1 MVGWSAGW
9 CQPCQKGNPVT
20 VARGLKPGAL
30 LGSPCRLRKLA
41 LLLGWVFISLFG
53 AGVLTNFLVDIIIDQ
68 TNISITPAGVRLLS
82 LGFLG
87 PLTSE
92 PSPSFGHWRRGD
104 FASGCGHGRFPSL
117 NGEGVRIAPARGHP
131 GGATGGPVAG
141 VVGVKGGPGDP
152 ALGRHGGRRGG

>member
-1 MVGWSAGW
+1 MPAL
-9 CQPCQKGNPVT
+9 PEKGDPVT

-92 PSPSFGHWRRGD
+92 PSPSFGHWRRGGLCLWLRAWGG
-104 FASGCGHGRFPSL
+104 FSSLKWGRYQNRACPRSSWGTPL
-117 NGEGVRIAPARGHP
+117 VGPWLERP
-131 GGATGGPVAG
+131 G
-141 VVGVKGGPGDP
+141 
-152 ALGRHGGRRGG
+152 